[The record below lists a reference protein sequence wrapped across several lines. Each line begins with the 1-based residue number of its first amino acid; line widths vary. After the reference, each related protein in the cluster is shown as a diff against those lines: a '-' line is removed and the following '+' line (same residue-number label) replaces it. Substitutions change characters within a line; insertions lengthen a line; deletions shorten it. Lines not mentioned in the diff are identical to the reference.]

1 MRFLTLTGFLTT
13 FCLASCGNKDKT
25 AEDAE
30 PIFPV
35 IPYIQSQVAHVDTSL
50 YSIMELN
57 YRDSVHT
64 DTQYIRREDFRKL
77 AADFLELTDISGKK
91 YRARYKEEKLFDETM
106 NRVILRYTPVDPV
119 KEIIQKEEILI
130 LPGPSRDKVTSI
142 YIEQLI
148 NNRDSSMRKLLL
160 WQVDKSFTVTT
171 IIQKP
176 GEAET
181 TSMKKVSWNEESEE

>member
-1 MRFLTLTGFLTT
+1 MKFLNLAGFLTA
-13 FCLASCGNKDKT
+13 LYLVSCSNKEKT
-25 AEDAE
+25 TEESE

-35 IPYIQSQVAHVDTSL
+35 VPYIQSQVAHVDTSL
-50 YSIMELN
+50 YSILELN
-57 YRDSVHT
+57 YRDSVNT

-77 AADFLELTDISGKK
+77 ATDFLELTDISGKK
-91 YRARYKEEKLFDETM
+91 YRGRYKEEKLFDETM
-106 NRVILRYTPVDPV
+106 NRVILRYTPVDPA

-130 LPGPSRDKVTSI
+130 APDPSGDNVTSI

-160 WQVDKSFTVTT
+160 WQVDKSFSVTT

-181 TSMKKVSWNEESEE
+181 TSIRKVTWNEEVEE